1 MNFTKGR
8 NALRAKFDYIG
19 EEDITP
25 IDLVIFSYSN
35 PRLEKVT
42 SIVIDINGKE
52 FNKNIP
58 FTVKL
63 SINIIRKKFHLS
75 GCVSN
80 ILTSFPQVS
89 VVYFPILYLN
99 NIYLN
104 TLNMRMWPLSPTFT
118 TITYNSYKHIFQY
131 RYHIHT

>member
-1 MNFTKGR
+1 MLLEILDEKVISIDEKPIIKNFRVNLSKGR

-42 SIVIDINGKE
+42 SIVIDVNGKE

-75 GCVSN
+75 GCVAGKMIDSE
-80 ILTSFPQVS
+80 SD
-89 VVYFPILYLN
+89 
-99 NIYLN
+99 NIYGLFPDVIK
-104 TLNMRMWPLSPTFT
+104 LL
-118 TITYNSYKHIFQY
+118 K
-131 RYHIHT
+131 